1 MAVSV
6 QWRSSRTKT
15 TVRWL
20 EASSRKVLISRSM
33 RSRCGLGVSPCG
45 GSRSPSD
52 NSDGICRYQHGA
64 TRCSSGTSGAP
75 PGDLSTRSSASR
87 SGMYGSRG
95 PCSGTHCPWNTDT
108 PPSRTGGER
117 RNSST
122 SVVLPMPASPVMK
135 TSWRTPWRARRRCSW
150 SWFNSVSRP
159 TKRAR
164 CAPVDGDP
172 RSIRGARGGD
182 WSPRSALVAGAC
194 AQTLAMKRN
203 PRRWAVSMK
212 RGLHASSPRTR
223 RSSPIDCVSVSST
236 TAASCQTSR
245 WRSALV
251 TRRPGR
257 STR

>member
-1 MAVSV
+1 M
-6 QWRSSRTKT
+6 T
-15 TVRWL
+15 
-20 EASSRKVLISRSM
+20 AS
-33 RSRCGLGVSPCG
+33 
-45 GSRSPSD
+45 
-52 NSDGICRYQHGA
+52 A
-64 TRCSSGTSGAP
+64 GTSTAPHAAAALPAVPPLVISVPARALPEAACTVLVAHAAAHTAHRKRTHRRRELGA
-75 PGDLSTRSSASR
+75 
-87 SGMYGSRG
+87 
-95 PCSGTHCPWNTDT
+95 
-108 PPSRTGGER
+108 ER

-122 SVVLPMPASPVMK
+122 SVVLPMPVSPVMK

-182 WSPRSALVAGAC
+182 WSARSAVVAGAC
-194 AQTLAMKRN
+194 SQTLAMKRK

-212 RGLHASSPRTR
+212 RGLEASSPRTR